1 MLASTHDMDDTEVMA
16 LVTWEILGAELWLVD
31 PSGRK
36 RVPSA
41 GEIYSALVEHLPAE
55 AWIATS
61 VDGLGV
67 SRYPLTPSLVIQGN
81 KDGVPYYSISA
92 SSRGATLELVPKD
105 LERGHTIVDGIWY
118 PIEPVTSTEVL
129 ELLRSTGITVGAAH
143 SLKAFLAVRKV
154 AADGGPVEDHMA
166 ERPISP
172 LVFSPISDDLP
183 VGVKAKLYD
192 YQLAGWRWLKFLL
205 AEGLGGL
212 LADEMGLGKTLQI
225 ISALSDSG
233 GAPLRPALIIAPGS
247 ILENWRREIDKFAP
261 HLKVLK
267 HHGPQRTGR
276 PAELQRYDVVIT
288 SYDNTIG
295 DNSLFNMI
303 RWRVVI
309 LDEAQFI
316 RNPNAQRTLAVKR
329 LKRDAGLAVTGTPV
343 ENRLLDIWSIMDFV
357 LPGQLGDVKT
367 FEAQFTDNVDSAA
380 QLEPLV
386 SPLMLR
392 RRVADVAQDLPPRID
407 IPQVLE
413 LDTHEAVAYDAER
426 ERINVEYGTAATLVA
441 LTSLRR
447 FCAHP
452 SLMDVTN
459 SLDDPMSFSKFRR
472 LDELVEEIFEKGE
485 KVIIFTSFTAMADL
499 IARHI
504 ETRYGTL
511 AGVIDGRLAIN
522 DRQPLID
529 KFSLVIGG
537 AALVLNP
544 KAGGAGLNITAANH
558 VIHYN
563 PEWNPA
569 MEDQASARAYRRG
582 QKLPVTVHRLLMAD
596 TVEDVVDD
604 RLRRKREISGA
615 AVIGV
620 EGKEDDYGDIV
631 AALSRSPSNRK
642 GR

>member
-1 MLASTHDMDDTEVMA
+1 MDDKEVKA
-16 LVTWEILGAELWLVD
+16 LVTWEVRGAELWLVD
-31 PSGRK
+31 PSGSK
-36 RVPSA
+36 RVPSV
-41 GEIYSALVEHLPAE
+41 GEIYSALVERLPAE

-81 KDGVPYYSISA
+81 KDGVPCYLISA

-118 PIEPVTSTEVL
+118 PVESITSTEVL
-129 ELLRSTGITVGAAH
+129 ELLRSTGITVGPVC
-143 SLKAFLAVRKV
+143 SLKAFLAIRRV
-154 AADGGPVEDHMA
+154 AAEGGPVEDRMA
-166 ERPISP
+166 EQPISP
-172 LVFSPISDDLP
+172 LVFAPVSDDLP

-205 AEGLGGL
+205 SEGLGGL

-233 GAPLRPALIIAPGS
+233 GTPLRPALIIAPGS
-247 ILENWRREIDKFAP
+247 LLENWRREIDKFAS

-267 HHGPQRTGR
+267 HHGPRRTGR

-288 SYDNTIG
+288 SYDNTIS

-316 RNPNAQRTLAVKR
+316 RNPSAQRTLAVKR
-329 LKRDAGLAVTGTPV
+329 IKRDAGLAVTGTPV
-343 ENRLLDIWSIMDFV
+343 ENRLLDIWSIIDFV
-357 LPGQLGDVKT
+357 LPGQLGDMKT
-367 FEAQFTDNVDSAA
+367 FEAQFTDSVDSAA

-407 IPQVLE
+407 IPQVVE

-426 ERINVEYGTAATLVA
+426 ERIKIEYGAAATLVA

-452 SLMDVTN
+452 SLMDDTS

-485 KVIIFTSFTAMADL
+485 KVIIFTSFKAMADL
-499 IARHI
+499 IVRHI
-504 ETRYGTL
+504 GTRYGTFV
-511 AGVIDGRLAIN
+511 GVIDGRLAIN

-529 KFSLVIGG
+529 KFSVVMGG

-582 QKLPVTVHRLLMAD
+582 QELPVTVHRLLVAD

-620 EGKEDDYGDIV
+620 EGKDDDYGDIV

-642 GR
+642 GS